1 MSTTADALSP
11 PPAPNR
17 VYYSLGRMLG
27 VDDFQADQDY
37 HRGRLARTILQVC
50 GTGTVSGLKV
60 VLNQNWTPNTS
71 YPTWAY
77 IVDSNTNVQ
86 VNLGTS
92 GTSGTN
98 EITWPAG
105 SGAQILDG
113 NVTWTNEGPIVA
125 AGWTP
130 NTTFSGHTVIT
141 DPNGNLQ
148 VLTASTP
155 FTTGLEMPAWS
166 SIAGAAVPDG
176 ASVNAWTCL
185 GSAVLEIEVTPGV
198 AIDRVGRII
207 EVPRPVCIGIAAWL
221 ASQAAAD
228 LNGALKATSA
238 ASGAPLVIVV
248 DVFATFVGCTRGVTP
263 CFATQDDYDATDAF
277 SANRLLD
284 SFAMQLVLRPDVDFT
299 LATPALNLPEDPW
312 YGIGAVTTPPSPSPQ
327 TLQQQLLDAT
337 SGPGASAP
345 FGGMSYPREIPP
357 QSGLDPSAVFL
368 ARIRIPATAVTG
380 QAPAANLT
388 AISID
393 NFSRLFLYP
402 ASLVARWIGL
412 TSGAES

>member
-11 PPAPNR
+11 PLAPNR

-60 VLNQNWTPNTS
+60 ILNQNWTANTS
-71 YPTWAY
+71 YPTWSY
-77 IVDSNTNVQ
+77 IVDSNNNVE
-86 VNLGTS
+86 VNFGTS
-92 GTSGTN
+92 GTSGTK
-98 EITWPAG
+98 EMTWPSAL
-105 SGAQILDG
+105 GAQTLDG
-113 NVTWTNEGPIVA
+113 NVTWTNEGPILS

-130 NTTFSGHTVIT
+130 NAAFSGPTVIT
-141 DPNGNLQ
+141 DPSGNLQ

-155 FTTGLEMPAWS
+155 FTTGPEMPAWS
-166 SIAGAAVPDG
+166 SIVGGAVPDG
-176 ASVNAWTCL
+176 ASVNAWTCI
-185 GSAVLEIEVTPGV
+185 GAAALEIEVTPGV

-207 EVPRPVCIGIAAWL
+207 EVPRPVCIGIQTWL

-228 LNGALKATSA
+228 LNGALKPTSA
-238 ASGAPLVIVV
+238 ASNAPLAIVV

-299 LATPALNLPEDPW
+299 LATPRLNLPQDPW
-312 YGIGAVTTPPSPSPQ
+312 FGIGPVTTPPSPPAA

-337 SGPGASAP
+337 TGPGASAP
-345 FGGMSYPREIPP
+345 FGEVSFPVEIPT
-357 QSGLDPSAVFL
+357 QSNLDPSSVFL
-368 ARIRIPATAVTG
+368 ARIMIPATAVAG
-380 QAPAANLT
+380 QAPNANLA

-393 NFSRLFLYP
+393 NFKRLFLYP

-412 TSGAES
+412 TSGAET

>member
-11 PPAPNR
+11 PPPPNR

-77 IVDSNTNVQ
+77 VVDSNNNVE
-86 VNLGTS
+86 VNLGIS
-92 GTSGTN
+92 GTSGTA
-98 EITWPAG
+98 EITWPAAP
-105 SGAQILDG
+105 GARIKDG
-113 NVTWTNEGPIVA
+113 NVTWTNEGPILTG
-125 AGWTP
+125 GWTP
-130 NTTFSGHTVIT
+130 NATFSGPSVIV
-141 DPNGNLQ
+141 DPTGNLQ

-155 FTTGLEMPAWS
+155 FTTGPEMPVWNA
-166 SIAGAAVPDG
+166 IVGGAAPDG
-176 ASVNAWTCL
+176 SSVAAWTCI
-185 GSAVLEIEVTPGV
+185 GAAALEIQVTPGV

-207 EVPRPVCIGIAAWL
+207 EVPRAVCIGVQPWL
-221 ASQAAAD
+221 ASQPASALDAA
-228 LNGALKATSA
+228 LIQTSA
-238 ASGAPLVIVV
+238 TPSPTFAIVA

-277 SANRLLD
+277 SPNRLLD
-284 SFAMQLVLRPDVDFT
+284 SFAMQLVLRPDVSFMS
-299 LATPALNLPEDPW
+299 TPQVLNLPRDPW
-312 YGIGAVTTPPSPSPQ
+312 LGIGPVTSPPTPSGA

-337 SGPGASAP
+337 TGPAASAP
-345 FGGMSYPREIPP
+345 FGDANVPIEIPLN
-357 QSGLDPSAVFL
+357 SGLDPSSVFL
-368 ARIRIPATAVTG
+368 ARVKIAATAVSG
-380 QAPAANLT
+380 QAPSANLA